1 MSAAHDRTAA
11 MAIDASAAPAPPT
24 DWQLALASKWQA
36 LGRELLGLH
45 PGPRR
50 RLAELGRE
58 LQCLAVAVALFETR
72 GNLTLAAQHLG
83 THRRMVRERLADW
96 RRLNFGARL
105 LYSFVM
111 IGVFVIGSAGAFQ
124 NRMPR
129 ARMARKMRTFLV
141 RGEIGM
147 CVSSTCMCSLPA
159 VPGMFWSLV
168 RRP

>member
-96 RRLNFGARL
+96 RRANPQLVPSRPKPAPSKR
-105 LYSFVM
+105 
-111 IGVFVIGSAGAFQ
+111 
-124 NRMPR
+124 RR
-129 ARMARKMRTFLV
+129 RRRRKTQTS
-141 RGEIGM
+141 E
-147 CVSSTCMCSLPA
+147 PA
-159 VPGMFWSLV
+159 PKVERDAP
-168 RRP
+168 